1 VAELADA
8 QGLGPCVQK
17 DVEVRLLSL
26 AMREKI
32 WDYKDVILM
41 LGNYFQVGQGQT
53 SVRTEIVVGLT
64 TFLTMAYIIFAN
76 PVILGDRTGMNR
88 TAFIAV
94 TCIVSA
100 IGSTLILQKSG

>member
-26 AMREKI
+26 AVIKSIYME
-32 WDYKDVILM
+32 VILM
-41 LGNYFQVGQGQT
+41 LGNYFQVGQRQT
-53 SVRTEIVVGLT
+53 SIRTETIAGLT

-76 PVILGDRTGMNR
+76 PVILSDRTGMNW
-88 TAFIAV
+88 TALIAG

-100 IGSTLILQKSG
+100 IGSTFLILQKSG